1 MGKIRCWNCNH
12 VYDEN
17 WGVCPNCGHTEAEK
31 PLTPPLTPDDYSRR
45 HVNVTGFDHTDEFK
59 RSEAARERPYA
70 LLAYLLGLP
79 GILIASIGQK
89 SAYVRFHIR
98 QSLKYS
104 ILEMLMSMA
113 ATALVGL
120 IGFFSGLAA
129 SSYEAK
135 AMASEMGLLG
145 RFLYG
150 IYNTSDISGVI
161 IALLLILIITVRIL
175 AIISA
180 ITAMTGKS
188 TEGLLVRHLQFLGR
202 E

>member
-1 MGKIRCWNCNH
+1 MGKMIHCRNCNYE
-12 VYDEN
+12 YDEDWN
-17 WGVCPNCGHTEAEK
+17 MCPKCGYKSDE
-31 PLTPPLTPDDYSRR
+31 R
-45 HVNVTGFDHTDEFK
+45 HQNYVIGFDHTAQFK

-79 GILIASIGQK
+79 GIFIAAIGQR
-89 SAYVRFHIR
+89 SEYVKFHIR

-104 ILEMLMSMA
+104 VLEILMTMV

-120 IGFFSGLAA
+120 IAFFSGLAA
-129 SSYEAK
+129 SGYEAK
-135 AMASEMGLLG
+135 AMATEMGILG

-150 IYNTSDISGVI
+150 LYNTSDISGVI
-161 IALLLILIITVRIL
+161 IVVLLVLIITVRVL

-180 ITAMTGKS
+180 VTTMTGKS

>member
-12 VYDEN
+12 VYDES
-17 WGVCPNCGHTEAEK
+17 WGVCPNCGNTEATK
-31 PLTPPLTPDDYSRR
+31 PIMRGPIQDDYTTR
-45 HVNVTGFDHTDEFK
+45 HVTGFDHTAEFK

-89 SAYVRFHIR
+89 SAYVRFHVR

-104 ILEMLMSMA
+104 ILEMLMTMV

-120 IGFFSGLAA
+120 IAFFSGLAA

-135 AMASEMGLLG
+135 TLASEMGLLG
-145 RFLYG
+145 RFIYG
-150 IYNTSDISGVI
+150 FYNTGDISGVI
-161 IALLLILIITVRIL
+161 IAILMILIITVRIL